1 VIAET
6 KKPWS
11 LMVFVESLLYTT
23 GMDFGLL
30 VVAPGA
36 CGEVE

>member
-11 LMVFVESLLYTT
+11 LTVFVESLLFTT
-23 GMDFGLL
+23 GMDLGLL

-36 CGEVE
+36 RGKLE